1 MTKKILFFMLALCL
15 ALPGLSIAAKI
26 KIGFVNSIT
35 GQDAPIGEN
44 LTNGV
49 TLALEDLKKKG
60 IDVEMVKEDDTG
72 KPEKSM
78 AAFEKMATRDN
89 VSGVVGP
96 YTSATANAV
105 AKLAEKYKTPL
116 LIPVA
121 SKDEITRQNLKWTF
135 RLSATTY
142 DYANILLDLAT
153 SLGKPKS
160 IAIINENTD
169 FGTSGAKSA
178 KEFA

>member
-1 MTKKILFFMLALCL
+1 MFRKVTVTALMLSL
-15 ALPGLSIAAKI
+15 AIPGVSQAAKV

-35 GQDAPIGEN
+35 GPEAPIGEN

-60 IDVEMVKEDDTG
+60 IDVDLVKEDDTG

-78 AAFEKMATRDN
+78 AAFEKMATRDK

-121 SKDEITRQNLKWTF
+121 SKDEITKQHLKWTF

-142 DYANILLDLAT
+142 DYATILIDMAT
-153 SLGKPKS
+153 SLGKPKTM
-160 IAIINENTD
+160 A
-169 FGTSGAKSA
+169 
-178 KEFA
+178 

>member
-1 MTKKILFFMLALCL
+1 MNRHSTRRGQTICMAV
-15 ALPGLSIAAKI
+15 PGLAQAAKV

-35 GQDAPIGEN
+35 GPEAPIGEN

-60 IDVEMVKEDDTG
+60 IEVDLVKEDDTG

-78 AAFEKMATRDN
+78 AAFEKMATRDQ

-105 AKLAEKYKTPL
+105 A
-116 LIPVA
+116 
-121 SKDEITRQNLKWTF
+121 
-135 RLSATTY
+135 
-142 DYANILLDLAT
+142 
-153 SLGKPKS
+153 
-160 IAIINENTD
+160 
-169 FGTSGAKSA
+169 
-178 KEFA
+178 